1 MLKLLLL
8 AGLLA
13 LVVMWWRGGQ
23 DRRRNRMPADEA
35 RALLGVSAG
44 DDAETIRAAHRRLIA
59 KVHPDSGGTP
69 ELARR
74 TNMARDVLLAELSHR
89 RDHSR
94 S

>member
-13 LVVMWWRGGQ
+13 LLVLWWRGGQ
-23 DRRRNRMPADEA
+23 ARRRNWMPADEA
-35 RALLGVSAG
+35 RALLGVAPE
-44 DDAETIRAAHRRLIA
+44 DDAEAIRAAHRRLIA
-59 KVHPDSGGTP
+59 KVHPDQGGTP

-89 RDHSR
+89 RND
-94 S
+94 

>member
-13 LVVMWWRGGQ
+13 LLVLWWRGGST
-23 DRRRNRMPADEA
+23 RKLMGADEA
-35 RALLGVSAG
+35 RALLGVSEQ

-59 KVHPDSGGTP
+59 RVHPDAGGTP

-89 RDHSR
+89 SRD
-94 S
+94 